1 MDTSVDIITVMFA
14 DVAGSTSLYEKLGD
28 NQANAVIHDV
38 IDMMSDITIKNS
50 GKIVKTIG
58 DEVMCRFSKVD
69 NAFITASVIQEMLQ
83 NRPRV
88 SGSKIRV
95 RIGMHTG
102 QALLRE
108 DGDIFGDAVNV
119 AARVTAIAQGNQI
132 ITTQDTVDA
141 LSPVFKS
148 SCREFDRIPLKG
160 KSEETVICEVLWEA
174 DDATR
179 MSTMI
184 NFIDT
189 IPSAKRLHLRH
200 QDKEVTVSPD
210 MHTLTIGRGKQC
222 DFVINSSHA
231 SRNHAKIEF
240 RRGKFVIIDQST
252 NGTFVKN
259 YDGKEVYLRREELP
273 LMGNGVISLGVSMDQ
288 DNPHQIYFSV

>member
-1 MDTSVDIITVMFA
+1 MDIITVMFA

-38 IDMMSDITIKNS
+38 IDMMSDIIIKNS
-50 GKIVKTIG
+50 GKVVKTIG

-119 AARVTAIAQGNQI
+119 ASRVTAIARGNQI
-132 ITTQDTVDA
+132 ITTKETIDG
-141 LSPVFKS
+141 LSPLFQGC
-148 SCREFDRIPLKG
+148 CREFDRIPLKG
-160 KSEETVICEVLWEA
+160 KTEETVICEVIWEA

-184 NFIDT
+184 NFMDT
-189 IPSAKRLHLRH
+189 IPSARRLHLKH
-200 QDKEVTVSPD
+200 QEKELVINPD
-210 MHTLTIGRGKQC
+210 TPTLTIGRGSQC
-222 DFVINSSHA
+222 DLVINSSHA
-231 SRNHAKIEF
+231 SRAHAKIEF
-240 RRGKFVIIDQST
+240 HRGKFVIIDQST

-259 YDGKEVYLRREELP
+259 EDGNEVYLRREVLP
-273 LMGNGVISLGVSMDQ
+273 LMGNGVISLGVNMDQ
-288 DNPHQIYFSV
+288 DNPHQIKFSV

>member
-1 MDTSVDIITVMFA
+1 MDIITVMFA

-28 NQANAVIHDV
+28 TQANAVIHDV
-38 IDMMSDITIKNS
+38 IDMMSDIIIKNS
-50 GKIVKTIG
+50 GKVVKTIG

-119 AARVTAIAQGNQI
+119 ASRVTAIARGNQI
-132 ITTQDTVDA
+132 ITTKETIDG
-141 LSPVFKS
+141 LSPLFQGC
-148 SCREFDRIPLKG
+148 CREFDRIPLKG
-160 KSEETVICEVLWEA
+160 KTEETVICEVIWEA

-184 NFIDT
+184 NFMDT
-189 IPSAKRLHLRH
+189 IPSARRLHLKH
-200 QDKEVTVSPD
+200 QEKELVINPD
-210 MHTLTIGRGKQC
+210 TPTLTIGRGSKC
-222 DFVINSSHA
+222 DLVINSSHA
-231 SRNHAKIEF
+231 SRAHAKIEF
-240 RRGKFVIIDQST
+240 HRGKFVIIDQST

-259 YDGKEVYLRREELP
+259 EDGNEVYLRREVLP
-273 LMGNGVISLGVSMDQ
+273 LMGNGVISLGVNMDQ
-288 DNPHQIYFSV
+288 DNPHQIKFSV

>member
-1 MDTSVDIITVMFA
+1 MDIITVMFA

-38 IDMMSDITIKNS
+38 IDMMSDIIIKNS
-50 GKIVKTIG
+50 GKVVKTIG

-119 AARVTAIAQGNQI
+119 ASRVTAIARGNQI
-132 ITTQDTVDA
+132 ITTKETIDG
-141 LSPVFKS
+141 LSPLFQGC
-148 SCREFDRIPLKG
+148 CREFDRIPLKG
-160 KSEETVICEVLWEA
+160 KTEETVICEVIWEA

-184 NFIDT
+184 NFMDT
-189 IPSAKRLHLRH
+189 IPSARRLHLKH
-200 QDKEVTVSPD
+200 QEKELVINPD
-210 MHTLTIGRGKQC
+210 TPTLTIGRGSKC
-222 DFVINSSHA
+222 DLVINSSHA
-231 SRNHAKIEF
+231 SRAHAKIEF
-240 RRGKFVIIDQST
+240 HRGKFVIIDQST

-259 YDGKEVYLRREELP
+259 EDGNEVYLRREVLP
-273 LMGNGVISLGVSMDQ
+273 LMGNGVISLGVNMDQ
-288 DNPHQIYFSV
+288 DNPHQIKFSV

>member
-1 MDTSVDIITVMFA
+1 MDIITVMFA

-38 IDMMSDITIKNS
+38 IKLMSDITIKNS
-50 GKIVKTIG
+50 GKVVKTIG

-69 NAFITASVIQEMLQ
+69 NAFITASVIQELLQ

-88 SGSKIRV
+88 AGSKIRV

-108 DGDIFGDAVNV
+108 DGDVFGDAVNV
-119 AARVTAIAQGNQI
+119 AARVTAIAKGNQI
-132 ITTQDTVDA
+132 ITTKETTDG
-141 LSPVFKS
+141 LSPLFQGC
-148 SCREFDRIPLKG
+148 CREFDRIPLKG
-160 KSEETVICEVLWEA
+160 KTEETVICEVIWEA

-189 IPSAKRLHLRH
+189 IPSARRLHLKH
-200 QDKEVTVSPD
+200 QEKELVINPD
-210 MHTLTIGRGKQC
+210 TPTLTLGRGSQC
-222 DFVINSSHA
+222 DLIINSSHA
-231 SRNHAKIEF
+231 SRAHAKIEF
-240 RRGKFVIIDQST
+240 HRGKFVIIDQST

-259 YDGKEVYLRREELP
+259 EDGNEVYLRREVLP
-273 LMGNGVISLGVSMDQ
+273 LMGNGVISLGVNMDQ
-288 DNPHQIYFSV
+288 DNPHQIKFSV